1 MEGIEI
7 AEAGIE
13 GKARPRASLNSEPGQ
28 SSIAEAKVRG
38 NLRGQLAPVVRN
50 PWQAG
55 RAGDNQPKAFGLD
68 FLLGAMWRGDVF
80 AVPQRLRR
88 IMVI

>member
-1 MEGIEI
+1 LEGIEI

-38 NLRGQLAPVVRN
+38 NLRVQLAPVVRN
-50 PWQAG
+50 PRQAG
-55 RAGDNQPKAFGLD
+55 RDDDSQPKAFGLD
-68 FLLGAMWRGDVF
+68 CLLGE
-80 AVPQRLRR
+80 LRR
-88 IMVI
+88 HDVDSQ